1 MSSSWQPGERS
12 ERALRVRQGH
22 GEVTARDGM
31 GVQAPG
37 ARRICVYGRHQRG
50 IGAQDGIM
58 TPSGLIG
65 LSPWLAWR
73 VDGHRDLPAG
83 GYQELPAGGHLG
95 R

>member
-1 MSSSWQPGERS
+1 
-12 ERALRVRQGH
+12 
-22 GEVTARDGM
+22 
-31 GVQAPG
+31 
-37 ARRICVYGRHQRG
+37 
-50 IGAQDGIM
+50 M

-73 VDGHRDLPAG
+73 VDGHQDLPAG